1 MAIIN
6 YPLPPHKEL
15 FYGGSWHQPTE
26 GGYQETFNPGNGQ
39 VITKVAVASAAD
51 VDAAVA
57 AAHEAFLTWRSVPP
71 VERATYMRRAAGA
84 LRQRAEELAFLDS
97 LNTGNPITKML
108 SDANVAAASLDY
120 FAGLIPMLK
129 GETIPQSDATF
140 HYTTREPL
148 GVVGRIVAF
157 NHPIQF
163 AGAKLAAPLAAGNTV
178 IVKSPE
184 QAPLSCLLLAE
195 ILQPIFPPGVV
206 SILSGGVEC
215 GKALATHPL
224 VKKITLIGSVR
235 TGKAIQ
241 QAAAASLKPTLLEL
255 GGKNALLAF
264 PDADI
269 DKLAEGVARGMN
281 FTWAGQSCGS
291 TSRVY
296 LHQSHY
302 NEVLEKVVKLIRR
315 EFAPG
320 VPTAVSTTM
329 GPVISQAA
337 HDRVMSYIESA
348 KTEGARLV
356 IGGKVPT
363 DNPDIKGGYFIEPT
377 IFADVEPHMRI
388 AREEIFGPVMS
399 IFKWEDEEDLI
410 RRVNDTSYGLTA
422 SIFTRDIAKATTMA
436 RKIEAGYLWINHVSK
451 HYMGVPFGG
460 AKESGV
466 GKEESVEELL
476 SFTHI
481 KSVNVVLD

>member
-15 FYGGSWHQPTE
+15 FYNGTWHQPTE
-26 GGYQETFNPGNGQ
+26 GGYQETFNPGNGE
-39 VITKVAVASAAD
+39 VITKVAVASVAD

-71 VERATYMRRAAGA
+71 VERATYMRRAADA
-84 LRQRAEELAFLDS
+84 LRQHAEELAFLDS

-178 IVKSPE
+178 IVKSPD

-195 ILQPIFPPGVV
+195 ILQPIFPPGV
-206 SILSGGVEC
+206 
-215 GKALATHPL
+215 
-224 VKKITLIGSVR
+224 ITLIGSVR

-241 QAAAASLKPTLLEL
+241 QAAAASLKPTILEL

-320 VPTAVSTTM
+320 VPTAMSTTM

-356 IGGKVPT
+356 IGAKVPT

-377 IFADVEPHMRI
+377 IFADVEPYMRI

-399 IFKWEDEEDLI
+399 VFKWEDEKDLI

-422 SIFTRDIAKATTMA
+422 SIFTRDMAKATTIA